1 MVYHS
6 EMKRLLLIILFIL
19 ALVFNSTAN
28 LSSASAGEL
37 KSLGVTLTWS
47 GTFYEAPVSSNMTQ
61 YQFDFIVPENVLK
74 SDVTIVNTFGE
85 ILNAAGLGVS
95 FYGTKGANSGSV
107 FVKVLNS
114 AAKPL
119 DWTGT
124 KVCMEV
130 TLSGGAGKSTTCT
143 PIEFVKRGTTASP
156 AATLT
161 PTPTVTITA
170 TPAPAP
176 TVTITATPAP
186 APTVYVTNP
195 ADATLADSVKSLKSQ
210 LSKLNSKLKKI
221 CAAKPKPKGC

>member
-1 MVYHS
+1 
-6 EMKRLLLIILFIL
+6 MKKLPLIFLFTLALII
-19 ALVFNSTAN
+19 NSTVLLN
-28 LSSASAGEL
+28 KASAGEL
-37 KSLGVTLTWS
+37 KTLGVTITWS
-47 GTFYEAPVSSNMTQ
+47 GTFYEVPISSSMSQ
-61 YQFDFIVPENVLK
+61 YQFDYTVPANVLK
-74 SDVTIVNTFGE
+74 GDVTIMNAYGE
-85 ILNAAGLGVS
+85 RLDVSSGS

-107 FVKVLNS
+107 FVKILNPV
-114 AAKPL
+114 KPL

-124 KVCMEV
+124 KVCLEV
-130 TLSGGAGKSTTCT
+130 TLSGGAGNSIMCQ

-161 PTPTVTITA
+161 PTPTATITA
-170 TPAPAP
+170 KPAPAP

-195 ADATLADSVKSLKSQ
+195 VDTTLSDSVKSLKSQ